1 MNNTITSIEVMP
13 YEKTLVEGF
22 NRGDQSV
29 TKNVFH
35 ADAIIHINGAPEK
48 SITVNDFTQ
57 MVSGILI
64 AFPDL
69 KFTIEDQFAVDDK
82 VATRWT
88 ATGTNKGT
96 LGEMQPTG
104 KRVNLDGLII
114 DYLKDGK
121 VAERWEI
128 WDQMAMLQQLGVM

>member
-1 MNNTITSIEVMP
+1 MNTTSNSIEVMP

-22 NRGDQSV
+22 NRGDQTV
-29 TKNVFH
+29 TSNVFH

-57 MVSGILI
+57 MVSGILT

-69 KFTIEDQFAVDDK
+69 KFTIVDQFAVGDK

-88 ATGTNKGT
+88 ATGTNNGAF
-96 LGEMQPTG
+96 
-104 KRVNLDGLII
+104 VVI
-114 DYLKDGK
+114 DFHMF
-121 VAERWEI
+121 I
-128 WDQMAMLQQLGVM
+128 WW